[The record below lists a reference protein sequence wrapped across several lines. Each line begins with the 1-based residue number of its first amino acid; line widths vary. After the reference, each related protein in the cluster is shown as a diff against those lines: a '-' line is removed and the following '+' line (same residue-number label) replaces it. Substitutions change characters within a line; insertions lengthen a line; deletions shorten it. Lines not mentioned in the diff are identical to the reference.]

1 MENRQDRQRMEAPR
15 PEQSPQG
22 LERAGGVTVCNRIG
36 QNPGSDATGLTQE
49 GLEPGHVYRS
59 PLAVR
64 GGKGIEQA
72 AQPAQVPSQVL
83 S

>member
-1 MENRQDRQRMEAPR
+1 MENCQNRKRMEAPR
-15 PEQSPQG
+15 PEQSPEG
-22 LERAGGVTVCNRIG
+22 LERAGSVTFCYRIG

-49 GLEPGHVYRS
+49 RLEPGHVYRS

-72 AQPAQVPSQVL
+72 AQPAQVPSQVF